1 MAGLINLLL
10 VQGSAAEDWWNKSF
24 YSICNKKEVIQSLG
38 ITNKWAVNK
47 KSRLVAKAATPE
59 LLEKKVGLVLSLT
72 TSHYGRK
79 LDGCPAIHKAKSWQE
94 SSQINSASCCCMAGI
109 RSSWLGLGRIKSR
122 TTTTHHSH
130 VYCIFWGSVL
140 SCKNWSWFPPTIRD
154 FFFFLNIYF

>member
-1 MAGLINLLL
+1 MFFIMAGLINLLL

-38 ITNKWAVNK
+38 ITNKC
-47 KSRLVAKAATPE
+47 RLVAKAATPE

-72 TSHYGRK
+72 TSQYGRK

-130 VYCIFWGSVL
+130 VYCIFWGLCSAA
-140 SCKNWSWFPPTIRD
+140 KTDRGFHRQ
-154 FFFFLNIYF
+154 